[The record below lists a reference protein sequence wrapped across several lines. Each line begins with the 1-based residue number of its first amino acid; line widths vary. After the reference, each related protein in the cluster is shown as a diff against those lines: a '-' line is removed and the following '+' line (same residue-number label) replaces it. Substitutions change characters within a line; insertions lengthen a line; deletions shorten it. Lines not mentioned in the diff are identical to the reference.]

1 MTLLVLVGFLA
12 LLGAFAAYLSLAGPR
27 EVLPALG
34 TWRRLAT
41 AAAHQETT
49 AAASARLQEPQE
61 EAAAGEEGPWS
72 ELAALRAEVAELRA
86 QLAALPPSAA
96 AGSAGR
102 RRTGRKAA

>member
-27 EVLPALG
+27 EALPALG
-34 TWRRLAT
+34 TWRQLAT
-41 AAAHQETT
+41 AAADEETT
-49 AAASARLQEPQE
+49 AAASARLRELQG
-61 EAAAGEEGPWS
+61 EAAAGEESLRS

-86 QLAALPPSAA
+86 QLAAPPSA